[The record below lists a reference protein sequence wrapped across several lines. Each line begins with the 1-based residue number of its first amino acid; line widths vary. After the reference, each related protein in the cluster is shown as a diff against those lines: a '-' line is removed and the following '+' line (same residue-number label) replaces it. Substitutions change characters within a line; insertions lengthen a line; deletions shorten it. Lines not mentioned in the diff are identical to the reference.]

1 MNTDLFG
8 EEIKK
13 PETKVG
19 LYIKDKDEQT
29 FDLRVQ
35 RLEYLHKLN
44 PDGLSLAGNI
54 ELVLSYR
61 ELQEVY
67 INGHYLSVIL
77 LGQSWI
83 EKNLH
88 IHLEKEGLKN
98 ITKKGAAYM
107 IDYCIENKLI
117 TEIIANKM
125 NKFRLIRNPIA
136 HIKSENHE
144 HNLGNRSSKNRNNPF
159 IQLEK
164 DAKEVIE
171 LSTHI
176 ARYGL
181 D

>member
-1 MNTDLFG
+1 MNTNLFG
-8 EEIKK
+8 EEIKR
-13 PETKVG
+13 PESKVG
-19 LYIKDKDEQT
+19 LYIKNKDEQT
-29 FDLRVQ
+29 FDSRVK

-83 EKNLH
+83 EKNLY
-88 IHLEKEGLKN
+88 IHLEKKNLKN
-98 ITKKGAAYM
+98 ITKNGSAYM
-107 IDYCIENKLI
+107 INYCIENKLI
-117 TEIIANKM
+117 NEILAKKM
-125 NKFRLIRNPIA
+125 DKFRLIRNPIA
-136 HIKSENHE
+136 HIKSENYE
-144 HNLGNRSSKNRNNPF
+144 HNLVNRSSKNKNNPF
-159 IQLEK
+159 VQLEK

-176 ARYGL
+176 ARYEL
-181 D
+181 E

>member
-1 MNTDLFG
+1 MNTNLFG

-19 LYIKDKDEQT
+19 LYIKNKDEQT
-29 FDLRVQ
+29 FDSRVQ

-83 EKNLH
+83 EKNLQ
-88 IHLEKEGLKN
+88 IHLEKKNLKS
-98 ITKKGAAYM
+98 ITKKGSAYM
-107 IDYCIENKLI
+107 INYCIKNKLI
-117 TEIIANKM
+117 NEIISKKID
-125 NKFRLIRNPIA
+125 KFRLIRNPIA
-136 HIKSENHE
+136 HIKSENYE
-144 HNLGNRSSKNRNNPF
+144 HNLGNRSSKNKNNPF
-159 IQLEK
+159 VQLEK

-176 ARYGL
+176 ARYEL
-181 D
+181 E